1 MTSGDDFCKNA
12 LSWHNAV
19 THSLINLTMTVA
31 FFSNLCHLKYH
42 ISDMKSCSNRKRAKI
57 KSLHDQIFTKCTIRN
72 FCPFCT
78 KFLNLFIGKQ
88 TDLTMPFSTVRI
100 SFNPP
105 VHFDHGFTNLMF
117 FGSSLFTDADS
128 LQSSHFYVY
137 PPICDIFFC
146 SVIKF
151 CSSK

>member
-57 KSLHDQIFTKCTIRN
+57 KSLHDQIFSKCSERN
-72 FCPFCT
+72 VCTFCT
-78 KFLNLFIGKQ
+78 KFFYFFKGKQ
-88 TDLTMPFSTVRI
+88 TDLSVPFSCMCI
-100 SFNPP
+100 ALDAP
-105 VHFDHGFTNLMF
+105 VFDKPGFCHLM
-117 FGSSLFTDADS
+117 L
-128 LQSSHFYVY
+128 
-137 PPICDIFFC
+137 
-146 SVIKF
+146 F
-151 CSSK
+151 CSSFFADTNSFYDSHV